1 VTRDPAPPGAS
12 AADQRDPRA
21 GRWLRTRLVLT
32 VVGLVTVAAVALSVL
47 AFVLVS
53 RSLRSEVLDRAV
65 EEARFNVG
73 VLAAERLGPEVGPG
87 DIEAS
92 GLADDFQRR
101 DLDVYVDL
109 GPGEDFVSGL
119 DVVNA
124 PEVVS
129 AELRELVAAG
139 SVAAEW
145 VDIDGVHTLVVA
157 ARRPPAGPDFYFL
170 TDVSDTASALAQL
183 QLVLLGASLLL
194 VAVGAFAGG
203 RMARLAGSLADTVDA
218 LTAARDRE
226 RRFVADVSHELRT
239 PVTALVHEAAELADD
254 IDQLPPGTRRVVEL
268 LDGDVRRLRDLVE
281 ELLELSRL
289 DAAGDRPELEVGE
302 LDVAR
307 FLDAVVAPRL
317 PGATVQAPAGLHVRT
332 DRRRLERIVGNLVDN
347 ARVHAAGRDVTVTA
361 HLDGSVLVVAVADG
375 GPGVPP
381 DELGRIFDRFTKG
394 DAARGQ
400 GGTGLGLAIV
410 REHVRA
416 LRATVSARNRPEG
429 GLAIE
434 IRLPVTVTD
443 L

>member
-1 VTRDPAPPGAS
+1 VTGAPAPPTSPVAS
-12 AADQRDPRA
+12 RDPRA

-32 VVGLVTVAAVALSVL
+32 VVGVVTVAAVALSVL
-47 AFVLVS
+47 AYVAVS

-73 VLAAERLGPEVGPG
+73 VLAVERLGDEVGPG
-87 DIEAS
+87 DIESS

-101 DLDVYVDL
+101 GLDVYVDL

-119 DVVNA
+119 EVVNA
-124 PEVVS
+124 PELVS
-129 AELRELVAAG
+129 AELRELVADG

-145 VDIDGVHTLVVA
+145 VDVDGVATLVVA
-157 ARRPPAGPDFYFL
+157 ARRPPDGPDFYFL

-183 QLVLLGASLLL
+183 QLVLFGASLLL
-194 VAVGAFAGG
+194 VAVGGLVGG
-203 RMARLAGSLADTVDA
+203 RMARLAGSLADTVDE

-254 IDQLPPGTRRVVEL
+254 IDRLPPGTRRVVEL
-268 LDGDVRRLRDLVE
+268 LDRDVRRLRDLVE

-289 DAAGDRPELEVGE
+289 DAAGDRAELELGE

-317 PGATVQAPAGLHVRT
+317 PTATVHAPAGLHVRT

-347 ARVHAAGRDVTVTA
+347 ARVHAGGRDVTVAA
-361 HLDGSVLVVAVADG
+361 HLDGSMLVVEVADG

-381 DELGRIFDRFTKG
+381 DELERIFDRFTKG

-400 GGTGLGLAIV
+400 GGSGLGLAIV

-416 LRATVSARNRPEG
+416 LRATVTARDRPEG
-429 GLAIE
+429 GLAVAV
-434 IRLPVTVTD
+434 RVPVTVVTD

>member
-1 VTRDPAPPGAS
+1 VTGAPAPPTSPVAS
-12 AADQRDPRA
+12 RDPRA

-32 VVGLVTVAAVALSVL
+32 VVGIVTVAAVALSVL
-47 AFVLVS
+47 AYVAVS

-73 VLAAERLGPEVGPG
+73 VLAVERLDDEVGPG

-101 DLDVYVDL
+101 GLDVYVDL
-109 GPGEDFVSGL
+109 GPGEDFVSGFE
-119 DVVNA
+119 VVNA
-124 PEVVS
+124 PELVS
-129 AELRELVAAG
+129 AELRELVAGG
-139 SVAAEW
+139 SVGAEW
-145 VDIDGVHTLVVA
+145 VDVDGAPLLVVA

-170 TDVSDTASALAQL
+170 TDVSDMASALAQL

-194 VAVGAFAGG
+194 VAVGGLAGT
-203 RMARLAGSLADTVDA
+203 RMARLTGSLADTVDE

-254 IDQLPPGTRRVVEL
+254 IDRLPPGMRRVVEL

-289 DAAGDRPELEVGE
+289 DAAGDRVELELGE

-317 PGATVQAPAGLHVRT
+317 PTASVHAPARLHVRT

-347 ARVHAAGRDVTVTA
+347 ARTHAAGREVTVAA
-361 HLDGSVLVVAVADG
+361 HLDDTVLVVEVADG

-381 DELGRIFDRFTKG
+381 GELERIFDRFAKG

-400 GGTGLGLAIV
+400 GGSGLGLAIV

-416 LRATVSARNRPEG
+416 LRATVTARNRPEG
-429 GLAIE
+429 GLAVE
-434 IRLPVTVTD
+434 VRLPVTVVTD
-443 L
+443 P